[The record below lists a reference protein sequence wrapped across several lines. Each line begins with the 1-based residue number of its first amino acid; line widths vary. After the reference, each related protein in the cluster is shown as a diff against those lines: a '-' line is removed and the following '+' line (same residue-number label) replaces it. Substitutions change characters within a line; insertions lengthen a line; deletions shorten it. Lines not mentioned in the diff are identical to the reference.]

1 MPSRSRPAM
10 QRFCER
16 ADHLQPTWGTSTRAL
31 RPAATPSCSTRSLA
45 KAIRCLAVR
54 CMRPVAMGRRLPPLR
69 KSSVLTP
76 PTRTPTCGGGSRT
89 MGSGIC
95 RARALHARPSRIIGE
110 INIAWQSPTTASA
123 GTRMRKPNLRKM
135 KAAFGDTAAYQYAA
149 IYAQWRNQAKALEWL
164 ETALRVRDPGLELLK
179 TDPLLDPLRNEPRFR
194 AIERELKFP
203 S

>member
-1 MPSRSRPAM
+1 
-10 QRFCER
+10 
-16 ADHLQPTWGTSTRAL
+16 
-31 RPAATPSCSTRSLA
+31 
-45 KAIRCLAVR
+45 
-54 CMRPVAMGRRLPPLR
+54 
-69 KSSVLTP
+69 
-76 PTRTPTCGGGSRT
+76 